1 MNMFMQSLPVG
12 FIQNLGW
19 PEIALIVVFG
29 LIIFG
34 GKKLPEFARGAGQAI
49 KEFKKASKS
58 AEETFK
64 QALEEEDESDS
75 KKEAPKAAKSEP
87 AAEPTKQ
94 EAAKA

>member
-1 MNMFMQSLPVG
+1 MNMLMHSLPVA
-12 FIQNLGW
+12 FLQNLGW

-49 KEFKKASKS
+49 REFKKASKS

-64 QALEEEDESDS
+64 QALEEDDEPEA
-75 KKEAPKAAKSEP
+75 KKAEAKPEPKSEP
-87 AAEPTKQ
+87 NKQ